1 MTTVEIKDIIRNIV
15 GYDCNVFVTSFE
27 DSTSIIIASMSGIF
41 IFRLSIYN
49 STPSTMFVS
58 EIAVSE
64 KHRESGYGKLILN
77 FINNIAIELGIKI
90 ISLVVSKDTFMQAWY
105 NRNGYVDYFVHESDT
120 KYITLIK
127 VLNK

>member
-1 MTTVEIKDIIRNIV
+1 MTIIEIKDVIRNIV
-15 GYDCNVFVTSFE
+15 GYDCNVFVTDFE
-27 DSTSIIIASMSGIF
+27 DSTSIIVASMSGIF

-58 EIAVSE
+58 EITVSE
-64 KHRESGYGKLILN
+64 KNRQSGYGKLILN
-77 FINNIAIELGIKI
+77 FVNNIAIKLEIKI
-90 ISLVVSKDTFMQAWY
+90 ISLVVLKDTFMHAWY

-127 VLNK
+127 TLY